1 MKITKLN
8 CTACGAP
15 ISIPE
20 DIDQIVC
27 TSCGTSLGI
36 ERGEGYVA
44 LKIADKLARAIESS
58 GSQTQDAIRE
68 STQVTR
74 DELQKLQLAQELSAM
89 QMQLSGIQSEIR
101 ALEHGSKNLKS
112 AAQKLALRKNEY
124 QLMERIRT
132 LKLQVTT
139 PAPDDLTGT
148 LALAE
153 WELDWVASEMT
164 ALQESAVQRKVQLL
178 ADLKNRSDALSAS
191 VKEMRI
197 RQLKGRLPS
206 FGMPDPPM
214 DDLEQITHLLTVL
227 DQDEKS
233 IRSQL
238 LTPEGLA
245 VYNDIQAR
253 RKSLKAA
260 QKRLQEDQ
268 KRALRQNQTV
278 EREITRSGK
287 PGLLTGLAAGIGV
300 GVSAVLAGRQAAKPT
315 QAERGPAADA
325 AGDALPFDGGAAT
338 EETQRGSAAYVGGG
352 CLLALLFLF
361 IFLVVGVI
369 AVGTSEGD
377 DPAAVSTAMAPFFFS
392 LLVGVI
398 LGTRAFLRR
407 AAAAVNIK
415 LFGQRGL
422 LIRPRLPGIGLQS
435 LGGVRT
441 VVAIS
446 ACVSVYLFTLSMY
459 ASVDATSAQAPV
471 GIVIIGFFL
480 GPLAAWWAARRT
492 HFVV

>member
-27 TSCGTSLGI
+27 TACGTSLGI

-74 DELQKLQLAQELSAM
+74 DELQKLQLVQELSAA
-89 QMQLSGIQSEIR
+89 QMQLNGIQSEIR
-101 ALEHGSKNLKS
+101 ALEHGAKNLKL
-112 AAQKLALRKNEY
+112 AAQKLNLRKNEY

-132 LKLQVTT
+132 IKLQVTT
-139 PAPDDLTGT
+139 PAPDDLAGT

-153 WELDWVASEMT
+153 WELDWIASEMT

-214 DDLEQITHLLTVL
+214 DDLEQIIHLLAAL
-227 DQDEKS
+227 DQDEKA
-233 IRSQL
+233 IRNQL

-245 VYNDIQAR
+245 VYSDLQAR
-253 RKSLKAA
+253 RKGLKAA

-268 KRALRQNQTV
+268 KRALRQNVALQ
-278 EREITRSGK
+278 RESTRGGK

-300 GVSAVLAGRQAAKPT
+300 GITAVLAGRRAAQSA
-315 QAERGPAADA
+315 QAERGPVAYDS
-325 AGDALPFDGGAAT
+325 GDALPFDSAAV

-352 CLLALLFLF
+352 CLLALLFVF

-377 DPAAVSTAMAPFFFS
+377 DPAAVSKAMAPFFFS
-392 LLVGVI
+392 LLIGVI

-407 AAAAVNIK
+407 AATAVKIN

-422 LIRPRLPGIGLQS
+422 LVRPRLPGVGLQS
-435 LGGVRT
+435 LGGART

-446 ACVSVYLFTLSMY
+446 TCVCVYLFTLSMY
-459 ASVDATSAQAPV
+459 AAAQASNPEAPAV
-471 GIVIIGFFL
+471 IVVAGFFL

-492 HFVV
+492 HFMV